1 MLWQL
6 LRKIGTTLD
15 RMYIYLST
23 AALLSSVSLKK
34 ISALH
39 LRAFSQKFPNGCLLH
54 FGRFQIQ
61 TLTPNG
67 CKNQSNDTFK
77 VYTWPQLNQEFFK
90 QENVAVH
97 HCGFKLKCSK
107 HFYCCFGQTLVNFIN
122 GTVVMQNWNNIG
134 SNVYVYAGALLST
147 VWFTKKISTV
157 HLSAF

>member
-1 MLWQL
+1 
-6 LRKIGTTLD
+6 
-15 RMYIYLST
+15 MYIYLST
-23 AALLSSVSLKK
+23 AALLSSVWLKN

-39 LRAFSQKFPNGCLLH
+39 LRAFSQKFPNLMVACC
-54 FGRFQIQ
+54 ISVDSKSK
-61 TLTPNG
+61 LTPNG

>member
-1 MLWQL
+1 MLQQL

-15 RMYIYLST
+15 PMYIYLST
-23 AALLSSVSLKK
+23 AALLSSVWLKK
-34 ISALH
+34 INALH
-39 LRAFSQKFPNGCLLH
+39 LRAFSQKFPMVVCCISVDSKCKH
-54 FGRFQIQ
+54 
-61 TLTPNG
+61 TPNG

-122 GTVVMQNWNNIG
+122 VTVVMQNWNNIG
-134 SNVYVYAGALLST
+134 SNVYVHRSPIIHHL
-147 VWFTKKISTV
+147 VHKKINTD
-157 HLSAF
+157 HLSVF